1 MQLGCR
7 SRYREVRV
15 ALRMQEAEGV
25 SQEDEKREKKVR
37 LQPGVTS
44 YLKVQR
50 SSGTVGLEPL
60 GGC

>member
-1 MQLGCR
+1 MQPSCR
-7 SRYREVRV
+7 SRYRGVRV
-15 ALRMQEAEGV
+15 ALRMREAEGV
-25 SQEDEKREKKVR
+25 NQEDERREKKVR
-37 LQPGVTS
+37 LQPGITS

>member
-1 MQLGCR
+1 MQPSCR
-7 SRYREVRV
+7 SRYRGVRV

-25 SQEDEKREKKVR
+25 NQEDERREKKVR
-37 LQPGVTS
+37 LQPGITS

-50 SSGTVGLEPL
+50 SSGTEGLEPL

>member
-7 SRYREVRV
+7 SRNSEVRV
-15 ALRMQEAEGV
+15 ALRMREAEGV
-25 SQEDEKREKKVR
+25 NQEDGNREKKIR
-37 LQPGVTS
+37 LQPGVTP

-50 SSGTVGLEPL
+50 SSETVGLEPL